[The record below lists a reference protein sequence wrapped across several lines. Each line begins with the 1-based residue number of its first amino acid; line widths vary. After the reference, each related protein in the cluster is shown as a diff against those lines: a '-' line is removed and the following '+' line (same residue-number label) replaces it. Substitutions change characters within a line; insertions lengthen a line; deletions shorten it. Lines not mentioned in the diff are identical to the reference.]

1 MADQLA
7 LRARRSELWI
17 WLLVIAAT
25 ASVVALAVVQERRSS
40 PALVAMPVPKI
51 ALPLLGGGKAS
62 LPEGKVTVVDF
73 WATWCGPC
81 RYSMPRVQQ
90 IWKEYLPQGVE
101 LYSVDTDEPAADRER
116 QVREF
121 LSRNGLGFPVVLDDG
136 SASEAFR
143 VASLPTMLLVDRNGT
158 VVWKHVGMLSAP
170 YERDLRAAIDRALQ
184 R

>member
-25 ASVVALAVVQERRSS
+25 ASVVALAVMQGRRE
-40 PALVAMPVPKI
+40 PMQLAAKPVPRI

-62 LPEGKVTVVDF
+62 LPLGKVTVVDF
-73 WATWCGPC
+73 WAVWCRPC

-90 IWKEYLPQGVE
+90 LWKEYGPRGVE
-101 LYSVDTDEPAADRER
+101 LYSVDTDDPAVDRER
-116 QVREF
+116 EVQKF
-121 LSRNGLGFPVVLDDG
+121 LTSNSLTFPVVLDDG
-136 SASEAFR
+136 SASEAFG
-143 VASLPTMLLVDRNGT
+143 VASLPTMLLLDRSGN
-158 VVWKHVGMLSAP
+158 VVWKHVGSLSDP
-170 YERDLRAAIDRALQ
+170 RERDLRAAIDRALQ